1 LASAPDFLNALT
13 QIGEHYLVEESAERQ
28 RFVIEMGIE
37 ATRNARVAEIYMS
50 VDKFCNDSIEALF
63 RKLQADGR
71 IAPTIE
77 VPVLVKL
84 MNVFGDGMLWRRA
97 IEPDCDVRS
106 VLPIIIEMIGGLL
119 KPTEHAAPRPKLAGQ
134 GAGQ

>member
-1 LASAPDFLNALT
+1 
-13 QIGEHYLVEESAERQ
+13 
-28 RFVIEMGIE
+28 MGIE

-50 VDKFCNDSIEALF
+50 VDKFCNDSFDALL
-63 RKLQADGR
+63 RKLQAEGR

-77 VPVLVKL
+77 IPVLVKL

-97 IEPDCDVRS
+97 IEPDGDVRS

-119 KPTEHAAPRPKLAGQ
+119 KPTQDAEPRPRSAAP
-134 GAGQ
+134 GAGR